1 MKESLEPIATV
12 VTHRLHHWILL
23 AVLTLMWGSA
33 FMFTK
38 IAVTSL
44 PPVTVVAGR
53 ILLAGLLLVLL
64 LLVLRKRLPG
74 LGRLWLFFF
83 SIAVLGNCLPF
94 YLITWGQ
101 QRIDSGLAGILM
113 AIIPIATLVLAH
125 FFVQG
130 ERVTLLKAFGFV
142 LSFIGI
148 LVLMGGPS
156 ISSAEL
162 VSDRD
167 LVAELAVLGGALCY
181 AVSTIIARRRPR
193 SDPIESATG
202 VLLIAGAIMLIGA
215 SASGNTWVPALPVS
229 AISAVVVLGVFST
242 ALATVTYFKLLS
254 LAGPTFVSLINYLI
268 PLWAVAAGI
277 LFLGEEPRWTD
288 LLALVFVLVG
298 IAFTQL
304 DHWRSTVRL
313 KS

>member
-1 MKESLEPIATV
+1 
-12 VTHRLHHWILL
+12 
-23 AVLTLMWGSA
+23 MWGSA

-44 PPVTVVAGR
+44 PPITVVAGR
-53 ILLAGLLLVLL
+53 ILLAALLLVLL

-94 YLITWGQ
+94 YLISWGQ

-125 FFVQG
+125 FFVEG
-130 ERVTLLKAFGFV
+130 ERITLFKVVGFV
-142 LSFIGI
+142 LGFVGI
-148 LVLMGGPS
+148 LVLLGGPS
-156 ISSAEL
+156 ISAAEP
-162 VSDRD
+162 VSSKDF
-167 LVAELAVLGGALCY
+167 LAEFAVLGGALCY
-181 AVSTIIARRRPR
+181 AVSTIIARRRPQ

-202 VLLIAGAIMLIGA
+202 VLLIAGAIMLISA
-215 SASGNTWVPALPVS
+215 SAGGNKWVPTLPVS
-229 AISAVVVLGVFST
+229 AISAVVVLGVFSI
-242 ALATVTYFKLLS
+242 ALATVTYFKLLT

-268 PLWAVAAGI
+268 PLWAVAAGA

-288 LLALVFVLVG
+288 LLALVLVLVG
-298 IAFTQL
+298 IAFTQM
-304 DHWRSTVRL
+304 DHWRRTARL